1 MVPYSPIFQISNS
14 QPSTEV
20 FKRRDN
26 KKIAIDIQLLFC
38 FSYLLSYISPKGQ
51 PCLRH
56 PGRADTPE
64 YVQRAGIVPVII
76 IVRSTNNDI
85 AAVDRD
91 SLAEEIVLAPIRGG
105 QFGLLLPALTFALE
119 YIRRAGFRTHVIIHR

>member
-64 YVQRAGIVPVII
+64 YMQRAGTVAVII
-76 IVRSTNNDI
+76 VVRRTNDDI
-85 AAVDRD
+85 AAVDRN
-91 SLAEEIVLAPIRGG
+91 SLAEEVT
-105 QFGLLLPALTFALE
+105 GLTV
-119 YIRRAGFRTHVIIHR
+119 R